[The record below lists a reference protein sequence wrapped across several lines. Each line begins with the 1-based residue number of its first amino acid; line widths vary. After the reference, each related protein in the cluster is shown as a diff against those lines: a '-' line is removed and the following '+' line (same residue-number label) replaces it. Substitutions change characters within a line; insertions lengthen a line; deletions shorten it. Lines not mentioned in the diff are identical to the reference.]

1 MHVYVYVNLLYY
13 NEFEIFIYDLF
24 KIMGKTTRNAISN
37 DKDLNILLTLKE
49 KLDFIKSVKS
59 VQTDLT
65 NFVNIK
71 D

>member
-37 DKDLNILLTLKE
+37 DKDLNILLTLR
-49 KLDFIKSVKS
+49 LNLFD
-59 VQTDLT
+59 
-65 NFVNIK
+65 NFQ
-71 D
+71 